1 MGRQIRKQYL
11 YKSVYGPTRYC
22 EQGGMCD
29 DKSLRTPLTRTEGT
43 TSILTPVT
51 AIPPVGG
58 IDLEDTTTVA
68 PPEITE
74 APFQPVTES
83 PTEAPTEAP
92 TMTTGPAGAPL
103 GTTGAPPQP
112 VTEAPT
118 EAP

>member
-58 IDLEDTTTVA
+58 IDLEDTTGA
-68 PPEITE
+68 PPE
-74 APFQPVTES
+74 
-83 PTEAPTEAP
+83 
-92 TMTTGPAGAPL
+92 
-103 GTTGAPPQP
+103 TTGAPFQA

-118 EAP
+118 EAPRRLPPRLLLKHPFS